1 MMSNKLLLA
10 SLAVL
15 AAASGTKAFT
25 VGTVGAPSLQLRSA
39 AVSSRASQ
47 FVGRDAT
54 LRASLPKTRATG
66 GMSSLSMGLFG
77 LGWPEIAVIGVVV
90 ALIFGPSNIA
100 GMGKD
105 LGKLAGSLKAEA
117 STFSEAMNE
126 SLSEAEAEFKKG
138 EKEADEEPE
147 PKKKSKLDAMA
158 DKPVGDKADKPVPKK
173 KVDLSEE

>member
-1 MMSNKLLLA
+1 MQR
-10 SLAVL
+10 SLIVSLGLL
-15 AAASGTKAFT
+15 AAASCATAFT

-47 FVGRDAT
+47 FVGRDMT
-54 LRASLPKTRATG
+54 LRASLPKTRGTG
-66 GMSSLSMGLFG
+66 GMSSLQMGLFG

-126 SLSEAEAEFKKG
+126 SLAEAETEFKKG
-138 EKEADEEPE
+138 EKEADEPE
-147 PKKKSKLDAMA
+147 PKKKSKLDAE
-158 DKPVGDKADKPVPKK
+158 ADKPVPKK
-173 KVDLSEE
+173 KKVDLSEE